1 MSWSVCPY
9 ARHSSLPSK
18 QWCRYTFSLKSPIKV
33 EPRIASNRR
42 GLSLLILVL
51 DLNLISCPE
60 YLKRFSDIVTRNCKW
75 LSQKYRANILL
86 VSFGFFPSF
95 FFFFTFVLLF
105 DLTYFPFLTLRI
117 SFIISARE
125 KWFIDKANVL
135 TLPYSTDMSQTVV
148 ILFFAF
154 LAYVQG
160 SPVSIKYVSP
170 SLPFSLFNRHGSD
183 SGAK

>member
-33 EPRIASNRR
+33 EPRIDSNRR

-51 DLNLISCPE
+51 DLNFISCPE
-60 YLKRFSDIVTRNCKW
+60 YLKRFPDIVTGNCKW

-95 FFFFTFVLLF
+95 FFKLLF
-105 DLTYFPFLTLRI
+105 SFLTWRT
-117 SFIISARE
+117 FRFYTEDIIYNQCTRE
-125 KWFIDKANVL
+125 MIYWQSQCVNIYCL
-135 TLPYSTDMSQTVV
+135 TVPTCRRPL
-148 ILFFAF
+148 LFF
-154 LAYVQG
+154 
-160 SPVSIKYVSP
+160 
-170 SLPFSLFNRHGSD
+170 SLLSLRTYKDHR
-183 SGAK
+183 

>member
-60 YLKRFSDIVTRNCKW
+60 YLKRFSDIVTGNCKW

-95 FFFFTFVLLF
+95 FFFFYFCSPFWLDVLSVSYTEDIIYNQCTREMIYWQNQCVNIYCLTVPTCRRPLLF
-105 DLTYFPFLTLRI
+105 
-117 SFIISARE
+117 
-125 KWFIDKANVL
+125 
-135 TLPYSTDMSQTVV
+135 
-148 ILFFAF
+148 
-154 LAYVQG
+154 
-160 SPVSIKYVSP
+160 
-170 SLPFSLFNRHGSD
+170 FSLLSLHTYKDHR
-183 SGAK
+183 

>member
-9 ARHSSLPSK
+9 ARYSSLPSK

-60 YLKRFSDIVTRNCKW
+60 YLKRFSDIVTGNCKW

-135 TLPYSTDMSQTVV
+135 TYIALQYRHVADRCYS
-148 ILFFAF
+148 F
-154 LAYVQG
+154 LCFPCIRTRITG
-160 SPVSIKYVSP
+160 KY
-170 SLPFSLFNRHGSD
+170 
-183 SGAK
+183 